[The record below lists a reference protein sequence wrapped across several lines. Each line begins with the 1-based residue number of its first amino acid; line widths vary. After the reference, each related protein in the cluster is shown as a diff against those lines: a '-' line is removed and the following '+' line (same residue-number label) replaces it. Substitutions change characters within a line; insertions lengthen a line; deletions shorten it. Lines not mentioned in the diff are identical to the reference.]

1 MAEQI
6 IQWEYRVLTV
16 GSALKGAKD
25 EQIEAALNELG
36 MDGWEAVNVYAQTGS
51 SKVTLVAKRHLTAA
65 SRRMRSMPQNY

>member
-1 MAEQI
+1 MAEQT

-36 MDGWEAVNVYAQTGS
+36 MDGWEAVNVYAQTG
-51 SKVTLVAKRHLTAA
+51 
-65 SRRMRSMPQNY
+65 NC